1 MTLKITN
8 NALGYLATNLA
19 ATDTGTT
26 LATAAQA
33 NLFPVLASGDYFYAT
48 ITSTTGLYEIV
59 KVTARV
65 GNVFTLVRAQEGTTA
80 KSFPANSRFE
90 LRVTAQNILDIVA
103 NDEDYG
109 TL

>member
-8 NALGYLATNLA
+8 NATGFLAANLA
-19 ATDTGTT
+19 STDTGTT

-33 NLFPVLASGDYFYAT
+33 NSFPTLATGDYFYAT

-65 GNVFTLVRAQEGTTA
+65 GNVFTLVRAQESTTA
-80 KSFPANSRFE
+80 RSFPIGSRFE
-90 LRVTAQNILDIVA
+90 LRVTAQNLLDVIA